1 MIKAL
6 AIKELRESAGL
17 SVVAALGLAYVVLI
31 CMAKNPL
38 YLFLGGGIHNTNHL
52 AFIGDGFYAG
62 SMFVVGLFAALLGLK
77 QSAWEVYHNTFYFL
91 FHRPLSRRIMLATKL
106 AVGGLLTFGL
116 LAAAIGIYGNWAAIP
131 GHLAAPFE
139 WSMTT
144 DSWWLALLLVLVYL
158 GGFLSGIRP
167 GRWFGTRLAPLLGA
181 MIVAIFVGVIEF
193 WWLQLPVLAM
203 AYVFWLVTIDHY
215 AQNRDY

>member
-1 MIKAL
+1 
-6 AIKELRESAGL
+6 
-17 SVVAALGLAYVVLI
+17 
-31 CMAKNPL
+31 
-38 YLFLGGGIHNTNHL
+38 
-52 AFIGDGFYAG
+52 
-62 SMFVVGLFAALLGLK
+62 
-77 QSAWEVYHNTFYFL
+77 
-91 FHRPLSRRIMLATKL
+91 
-106 AVGGLLTFGL
+106 
-116 LAAAIGIYGNWAAIP
+116 
-131 GHLAAPFE
+131 
-139 WSMTT
+139 
-144 DSWWLALLLVLVYL
+144 LLVLVYL